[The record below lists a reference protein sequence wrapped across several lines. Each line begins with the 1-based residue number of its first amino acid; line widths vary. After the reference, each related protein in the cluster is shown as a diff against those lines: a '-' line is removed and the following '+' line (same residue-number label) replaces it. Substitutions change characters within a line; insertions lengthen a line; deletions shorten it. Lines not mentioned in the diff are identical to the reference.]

1 MTSATIFTTIPYC
14 TICYLLYQEFLT
26 ACVYPLSIT
35 GFLIVS
41 ANISNASSTTY
52 HISYNSCFSYFLVL
66 FVSIY
71 CTNHLL
77 ETTLPFSLVIVF
89 LAAIHIRSIY
99 VRSQCTSK
107 QLIQVNSIS
116 APYHTSSSPII
127 DLHEVPYT
135 CIFYHHGHIFND
147 SPSIRRR
154 NSTGKVRGNYINFER
169 QIDVKIMT
177 SM

>member
-71 CTNHLL
+71 CISQLL
-77 ETTLPFSLVIVF
+77 ESATLFSIVF
-89 LAAIHIRSIY
+89 LLGRFY
-99 VRSQCTSK
+99 Y
-107 QLIQVNSIS
+107 QVPVSGPSIS
-116 APYHTSSSPII
+116 VAFVLATRLSYVCHLFT
-127 DLHEVPYT
+127 
-135 CIFYHHGHIFND
+135 
-147 SPSIRRR
+147 
-154 NSTGKVRGNYINFER
+154 
-169 QIDVKIMT
+169 
-177 SM
+177 